1 MLHVIR
7 FMLNACRF
15 TVEAIMLMREG
26 MKISIGFQKLLKK
39 EMTRL

>member
-15 TVEAIMLMREG
+15 TVEAITLMRERI
-26 MKISIGFQKLLKK
+26 KISIRFQKLLKK
-39 EMTRL
+39 GMTRL